1 MESSPGSVTDQEGG
15 PGEKSDAHYDKYT
28 LLISV
33 ENRPEKMPL
42 LFLPGQVLK
51 EENPWNNLKCKM
63 LQVVP
68 IKKTYHKIRF

>member
-33 ENRPEKMPL
+33 ENRPEKVPL
-42 LFLPGQVLK
+42 LFFTWSGFKRRKPLEQLK
-51 EENPWNNLKCKM
+51 M
-63 LQVVP
+63 
-68 IKKTYHKIRF
+68 